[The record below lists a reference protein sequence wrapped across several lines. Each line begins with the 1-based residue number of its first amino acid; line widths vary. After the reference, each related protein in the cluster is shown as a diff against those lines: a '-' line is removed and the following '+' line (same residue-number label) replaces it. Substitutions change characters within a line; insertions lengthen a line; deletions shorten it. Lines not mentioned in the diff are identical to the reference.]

1 MKRNFSFYVAR
12 RYMFSKKSVG
22 AINVIS
28 FISVTGVAVATMA
41 LVIVLSVFNGFH
53 DLVASLFTNFDPQIE
68 VVPAKGKTV
77 NADAPELDKIRH
89 LNFVD
94 VATDVVEDQAIA
106 VYGDRQRM
114 VTVMGVDEN
123 FDQLTRIGDILY
135 GEGDFTLRVANL
147 YFGVPGIRL
156 AQDMGLG
163 ARWADYLKIY
173 APVRQGQLTDLDTPT
188 DGFVVDSLLSPGVV
202 FAVNQN
208 KYDRD
213 RIITSIYFARQLFD
227 QDGMLSSL
235 QLRLKPGTDLAEAKQ
250 EIKAA
255 AGENFRVLDRF
266 EQQEDTFRIMQ
277 IEKVLAYV
285 FLTFI
290 LIVACFN
297 IISSLSM
304 LIIDKKDDINTLHNL
319 GASDRQIVSIFL
331 YEGRIISAVGALIGI
346 GLGLALCGLQQAF
359 GFVKMGD
366 SSGTFIVNAYPRERS
381 LRGCARSVHH
391 RHPDRMGGV
400 VDSGAPSA
408 PSDNGQKSNNI
419 NKSKENNE
427 QETLFDSS
435 SCCPACRSDGS
446 SNANRQRTDCAACG
460 KGERRTGCHPQRGL
474 LEDDFGFGV

>member
-28 FISVTGVAVATMA
+28 FISVAGVAVGTMA
-41 LVIVLSVFNGFH
+41 LVIVQSVFNGFH

-68 VVPAKGKTV
+68 VVPVKGKTI
-77 NADAPELDKIRH
+77 NADAPELDRIRH
-89 LNFVD
+89 LDFVD

-123 FDQLTRIGDILY
+123 FDQLTNISDILY
-135 GEGDFTLRVANL
+135 GDGDFTLRVANL

-156 AQDMGLG
+156 AQDLGLG

-173 APVRQGQLTDLDTPT
+173 APVRRGQLTDLDTPT

-202 FAVNQN
+202 YAVNQN

-235 QLRLKPGTDLAEAKQ
+235 QLRLKPGTDLSTAKR

-255 AGENFRVLDRF
+255 AGEKFRVLDRF
-266 EQQEDTFRIMQ
+266 EQQADTFRIMQ

-319 GASDRQIVSIFL
+319 GANDRQIQSIFL

-359 GFVKMGD
+359 GFVKMGE
-366 SSGTFIVNAYPRERS
+366 SSGTFIVNAYPV
-381 LRGCARSVHH
+381 SVHYW
-391 RHPDRMGGV
+391 DVLV
-400 VDSGAPSA
+400 VFITVILIGWAASW
-408 PSDNGQKSNNI
+408 I
-419 NKSKENNE
+419 
-427 QETLFDSS
+427 
-435 SCCPACRSDGS
+435 PARRLRKQIL
-446 SNANRQRTDCAACG
+446 NRIT
-460 KGERRTGCHPQRGL
+460 TP
-474 LEDDFGFGV
+474 

>member
-28 FISVTGVAVATMA
+28 FISVAGVAVGTMA

-68 VVPAKGKTV
+68 VVPVKGKTV
-77 NADAPELDKIRH
+77 NADAPELDRIRH

-123 FDQLTRIGDILY
+123 FDQLTNISDILY
-135 GEGDFTLRVANL
+135 GDGDFTLRVANL

-156 AQDMGLG
+156 AQDLGLG

-173 APVRQGQLTDLDTPT
+173 APVRRGQLTDLDTPT

-202 FAVNQN
+202 YAVNQN

-235 QLRLKPGTDLAEAKQ
+235 QLRLKPGTDLSTAKR

-255 AGENFRVLDRF
+255 AGEKFRVLDRF
-266 EQQEDTFRIMQ
+266 EQQADTFRIMQ

-304 LIIDKKDDINTLHNL
+304 LIIDKKNDINTLHNL
-319 GASDRQIVSIFL
+319 GANDRQIQSIFL

-359 GFVKMGD
+359 GFVKMGE
-366 SSGTFIVNAYPRERS
+366 SSGTFIVNAYPV
-381 LRGCARSVHH
+381 SVHYW
-391 RHPDRMGGV
+391 DVLV
-400 VDSGAPSA
+400 VFITVILIGWAASW
-408 PSDNGQKSNNI
+408 I
-419 NKSKENNE
+419 
-427 QETLFDSS
+427 
-435 SCCPACRSDGS
+435 PARRLRKQIL
-446 SNANRQRTDCAACG
+446 NRIT
-460 KGERRTGCHPQRGL
+460 TP
-474 LEDDFGFGV
+474 

>member
-28 FISVTGVAVATMA
+28 FISVAGVAVGTMA

-68 VVPAKGKTV
+68 VVPVKGKTI
-77 NADAPELDKIRH
+77 NADAPELDRIRH
-89 LNFVD
+89 LDFVD

-123 FDQLTRIGDILY
+123 FDQLTNISDMLY
-135 GEGDFTLRVANL
+135 GDGDFTLRVANL

-156 AQDMGLG
+156 AQDLGLG

-173 APVRQGQLTDLDTPT
+173 APVRRGQLTDLDTPT

-202 FAVNQN
+202 YAVNQN

-235 QLRLKPGTDLAEAKQ
+235 QLRLKPGTDLSTAKR

-255 AGENFRVLDRF
+255 AGEKFRVLDRF
-266 EQQEDTFRIMQ
+266 EQQADTFRIMQ
-277 IEKVLAYV
+277 IEKILAYV

-304 LIIDKKDDINTLHNL
+304 LIIDKKNDINTLHNL
-319 GASDRQIVSIFL
+319 GANDRQIQSIFL

-359 GFVKMGD
+359 GFVKMGE
-366 SSGTFIVNAYPRERS
+366 SSGTFIVNAYPV
-381 LRGCARSVHH
+381 SVHYW
-391 RHPDRMGGV
+391 DVLV
-400 VDSGAPSA
+400 VFITVILIGWAASW
-408 PSDNGQKSNNI
+408 I
-419 NKSKENNE
+419 
-427 QETLFDSS
+427 
-435 SCCPACRSDGS
+435 PARRLRKQIL
-446 SNANRQRTDCAACG
+446 NRIT
-460 KGERRTGCHPQRGL
+460 TS
-474 LEDDFGFGV
+474 

>member
-28 FISVTGVAVATMA
+28 FISVAGVAVGTMA

-68 VVPAKGKTV
+68 VVPVKGKTI
-77 NADAPELDKIRH
+77 NSDAPELDRIRH
-89 LNFVD
+89 LDFVD

-123 FDQLTRIGDILY
+123 FDQLTNISDILY
-135 GEGDFTLRVANL
+135 GDGDFTLRVANL

-156 AQDMGLG
+156 AQDLGLG

-173 APVRQGQLTDLDTPT
+173 APVRRGQLTDLDTPT

-202 FAVNQN
+202 YAVNQN

-235 QLRLKPGTDLAEAKQ
+235 QLRLKPGTDLSTAKR

-255 AGENFRVLDRF
+255 AGEKFRVLDRF
-266 EQQEDTFRIMQ
+266 EQQADTFRIMQ

-304 LIIDKKDDINTLHNL
+304 LIIDKKNDINTLHNL
-319 GASDRQIVSIFL
+319 GANDRQIQSIFL

-359 GFVKMGD
+359 GFVKMGE
-366 SSGTFIVNAYPRERS
+366 SSGTFIVNAYPV
-381 LRGCARSVHH
+381 SVHYW
-391 RHPDRMGGV
+391 DVLV
-400 VDSGAPSA
+400 VFITVILIGWAASW
-408 PSDNGQKSNNI
+408 I
-419 NKSKENNE
+419 
-427 QETLFDSS
+427 
-435 SCCPACRSDGS
+435 PARRLRKQIL
-446 SNANRQRTDCAACG
+446 NRIT
-460 KGERRTGCHPQRGL
+460 TP
-474 LEDDFGFGV
+474 

>member
-28 FISVTGVAVATMA
+28 FISVAGVAVGTMA

-53 DLVASLFTNFDPQIE
+53 DLVASLFTNFDPQVE
-68 VVPAKGKTV
+68 VVPVKGKTI
-77 NADAPELDKIRH
+77 NADAPELDRIRH
-89 LNFVD
+89 LDFVD

-123 FDQLTRIGDILY
+123 FDQLTNISDILY
-135 GEGDFTLRVANL
+135 GDGDFTLRVANL

-156 AQDMGLG
+156 AQDLGLG
-163 ARWADYLKIY
+163 ARWTDYLKIY
-173 APVRQGQLTDLDTPT
+173 APMRRGQLTDLDTPT

-202 FAVNQN
+202 YAVNQN

-235 QLRLKPGTDLAEAKQ
+235 QLRLKPGTDLSTAKR

-255 AGENFRVLDRF
+255 AGEKFRVLDRF
-266 EQQEDTFRIMQ
+266 EQQADTFRIMQ

-304 LIIDKKDDINTLHNL
+304 LIIDKKNDINTLHNL
-319 GASDRQIVSIFL
+319 GANDRQIQSIFL

-359 GFVKMGD
+359 GFVKMGE
-366 SSGTFIVNAYPRERS
+366 SSGTFIVNAYPV
-381 LRGCARSVHH
+381 SVHYW
-391 RHPDRMGGV
+391 DVLV
-400 VDSGAPSA
+400 VFITVILIGWAASW
-408 PSDNGQKSNNI
+408 I
-419 NKSKENNE
+419 
-427 QETLFDSS
+427 
-435 SCCPACRSDGS
+435 PARRLRKQIL
-446 SNANRQRTDCAACG
+446 NRIT
-460 KGERRTGCHPQRGL
+460 TS
-474 LEDDFGFGV
+474 

>member
-1 MKRNFSFYVAR
+1 MLKRNFSFYVAR

-28 FISVTGVAVATMA
+28 FISVAGVAVGTMA

-68 VVPAKGKTV
+68 VVPVKGKTI
-77 NADAPELDKIRH
+77 NADAPELDRIRH

-123 FDQLTRIGDILY
+123 FDQLTNISDILY
-135 GEGDFTLRVANL
+135 GDGDFTLRVANL

-156 AQDMGLG
+156 VQDLGLG

-173 APVRQGQLTDLDTPT
+173 APVRRGQLTDLDTPT

-202 FAVNQN
+202 YAVNQN

-235 QLRLKPGTDLAEAKQ
+235 QLRLKPGTDLSTAKR

-255 AGENFRVLDRF
+255 AGEKFRVLDRF
-266 EQQEDTFRIMQ
+266 EQQADTFRIMQ

-304 LIIDKKDDINTLHNL
+304 LIIDKKNDINTLHNL
-319 GASDRQIVSIFL
+319 GANERQIQSIFL

-359 GFVKMGD
+359 GFVKMGE
-366 SSGTFIVNAYPRERS
+366 SSGTFIVNAYPV
-381 LRGCARSVHH
+381 SVHYW
-391 RHPDRMGGV
+391 DVLV
-400 VDSGAPSA
+400 VFITVILIGWAASW
-408 PSDNGQKSNNI
+408 I
-419 NKSKENNE
+419 
-427 QETLFDSS
+427 
-435 SCCPACRSDGS
+435 PARRLRKQIL
-446 SNANRQRTDCAACG
+446 NRIT
-460 KGERRTGCHPQRGL
+460 TP
-474 LEDDFGFGV
+474 

>member
-28 FISVTGVAVATMA
+28 FISVAGVAVGTMA

-68 VVPAKGKTV
+68 VVPVKGKTI
-77 NADAPELDKIRH
+77 NADAPELDRIRH
-89 LNFVD
+89 LDFVD

-123 FDQLTRIGDILY
+123 FDQLTNISDILY
-135 GEGDFTLRVANL
+135 GDGDFTLRVANL

-156 AQDMGLG
+156 AQDLGLG

-173 APVRQGQLTDLDTPT
+173 APVRRGQLTDLDTPT

-202 FAVNQN
+202 YAVNQN

-235 QLRLKPGTDLAEAKQ
+235 QLRLKPGTDLSTAKC

-255 AGENFRVLDRF
+255 AGEKFRVLDRF
-266 EQQEDTFRIMQ
+266 EQQADTFRIMQ

-304 LIIDKKDDINTLHNL
+304 LIIDKKNDINTLHNL
-319 GASDRQIVSIFL
+319 GANDRQIQSIFL

-359 GFVKMGD
+359 GFVKMGE
-366 SSGTFIVNAYPRERS
+366 SSGTFIVNAYPV
-381 LRGCARSVHH
+381 SVHYW
-391 RHPDRMGGV
+391 DVLV
-400 VDSGAPSA
+400 VFITVILIGWAASW
-408 PSDNGQKSNNI
+408 I
-419 NKSKENNE
+419 
-427 QETLFDSS
+427 
-435 SCCPACRSDGS
+435 PARRLRKQIL
-446 SNANRQRTDCAACG
+446 NRIT
-460 KGERRTGCHPQRGL
+460 TP
-474 LEDDFGFGV
+474 

>member
-1 MKRNFSFYVAR
+1 MLKRNFSFYVAR

-28 FISVTGVAVATMA
+28 FISVAGVAVGTMA

-68 VVPAKGKTV
+68 VVPVKGKTI
-77 NADAPELDKIRH
+77 NADAPELDRIRH
-89 LNFVD
+89 LDFVD

-123 FDQLTRIGDILY
+123 FDQLTNISDILY
-135 GEGDFTLRVANL
+135 GDGDFTLRVANL

-156 AQDMGLG
+156 AQDLGLG
-163 ARWADYLKIY
+163 ARWTDYLKIY
-173 APVRQGQLTDLDTPT
+173 APVRRGQLTDLDTPT

-202 FAVNQN
+202 YAVNQN

-235 QLRLKPGTDLAEAKQ
+235 QLRLKPGTDLSTAKR

-255 AGENFRVLDRF
+255 AGEKFRVLDRF
-266 EQQEDTFRIMQ
+266 EQQADTFRIMQ

-297 IISSLSM
+297 VISSLSM
-304 LIIDKKDDINTLHNL
+304 LIIDKKNDINTLHNL
-319 GASDRQIVSIFL
+319 GANDRQIQSIFL

-359 GFVKMGD
+359 GFVKMGE
-366 SSGTFIVNAYPRERS
+366 SSGTFIVNAYPV
-381 LRGCARSVHH
+381 SVHYW
-391 RHPDRMGGV
+391 DVLV
-400 VDSGAPSA
+400 VFITVILIGWAASW
-408 PSDNGQKSNNI
+408 I
-419 NKSKENNE
+419 
-427 QETLFDSS
+427 
-435 SCCPACRSDGS
+435 PARRLRKQIL
-446 SNANRQRTDCAACG
+446 NRIT
-460 KGERRTGCHPQRGL
+460 TP
-474 LEDDFGFGV
+474 

>member
-1 MKRNFSFYVAR
+1 MLKRNFSFYVAR

-28 FISVTGVAVATMA
+28 FISVAGVAVGTMA

-68 VVPAKGKTV
+68 VVPVKGKTI
-77 NADAPELDKIRH
+77 NADAPELDRIRH
-89 LNFVD
+89 LDFVD

-123 FDQLTRIGDILY
+123 FDQLTNISDILY
-135 GEGDFTLRVANL
+135 GDGDFTLRVANL

-156 AQDMGLG
+156 AQDLGLG

-173 APVRQGQLTDLDTPT
+173 APVRRGQLTDLDTPT

-202 FAVNQN
+202 YAVNQN

-235 QLRLKPGTDLAEAKQ
+235 QLRLKPGTDLSTAKR

-255 AGENFRVLDRF
+255 AGEKFRVLDRF
-266 EQQEDTFRIMQ
+266 EQQADTFRIMQ
-277 IEKVLAYV
+277 IEKILAYV

-304 LIIDKKDDINTLHNL
+304 LIIDKKNDINTLHNL
-319 GASDRQIVSIFL
+319 GANDRQIQSIFL

-359 GFVKMGD
+359 GFVKMGE
-366 SSGTFIVNAYPRERS
+366 SSGTFIVNAYPV
-381 LRGCARSVHH
+381 SVHYW
-391 RHPDRMGGV
+391 DVLV
-400 VDSGAPSA
+400 VFITVILIGWAASW
-408 PSDNGQKSNNI
+408 I
-419 NKSKENNE
+419 
-427 QETLFDSS
+427 
-435 SCCPACRSDGS
+435 PARRLRKQML
-446 SNANRQRTDCAACG
+446 NRIT
-460 KGERRTGCHPQRGL
+460 TP
-474 LEDDFGFGV
+474 

>member
-1 MKRNFSFYVAR
+1 MSTSQHLNISTSQHNTISTPQHFTITTHKIMKRNFSFYVAR

-28 FISVTGVAVATMA
+28 FISVAGVAVGTMA

-68 VVPAKGKTV
+68 VVPVKGKTI
-77 NADAPELDKIRH
+77 NADAPELDRIRH
-89 LNFVD
+89 LDFVD

-123 FDQLTRIGDILY
+123 FDQLTNISDILY
-135 GEGDFTLRVANL
+135 GDGDFTLRVANL

-156 AQDMGLG
+156 AQDLGLG

-173 APVRQGQLTDLDTPT
+173 APVRRGQLTDLDTPT

-202 FAVNQN
+202 YAVNQN

-235 QLRLKPGTDLAEAKQ
+235 QLRLKPGTDLSTAKR

-255 AGENFRVLDRF
+255 AGEKFRVLDRF
-266 EQQEDTFRIMQ
+266 EQQADTFRIMQ

-304 LIIDKKDDINTLHNL
+304 LIIDKKNDINTLHNL
-319 GASDRQIVSIFL
+319 GANDRQIQSIFL

-359 GFVKMGD
+359 GFVKMGE
-366 SSGTFIVNAYPRERS
+366 SSGTFIVNAYPV
-381 LRGCARSVHH
+381 SVHYW
-391 RHPDRMGGV
+391 DVLV
-400 VDSGAPSA
+400 VFITVILIGWAASW
-408 PSDNGQKSNNI
+408 I
-419 NKSKENNE
+419 
-427 QETLFDSS
+427 
-435 SCCPACRSDGS
+435 PARRLRKQIL
-446 SNANRQRTDCAACG
+446 NRIT
-460 KGERRTGCHPQRGL
+460 TP
-474 LEDDFGFGV
+474 

>member
-1 MKRNFSFYVAR
+1 MLKRNFSFYVAR

-28 FISVTGVAVATMA
+28 FISVAGVAVGTMA

-68 VVPAKGKTV
+68 VVPVKGKTI
-77 NADAPELDKIRH
+77 NADAPELDRIRH
-89 LNFVD
+89 LDFVD

-123 FDQLTRIGDILY
+123 FDQLTNISDILY
-135 GEGDFTLRVANL
+135 GDGDFTLRVANL

-156 AQDMGLG
+156 AQDLGLG

-173 APVRQGQLTDLDTPT
+173 APVRRGQLTDLDTPT

-202 FAVNQN
+202 YAVNQN

-235 QLRLKPGTDLAEAKQ
+235 QLRLKPGTDLSTAKR

-255 AGENFRVLDRF
+255 AGEKFRVLDRF
-266 EQQEDTFRIMQ
+266 EQQAGTFRIMQ

-304 LIIDKKDDINTLHNL
+304 LIIDKKNDINTLHNL
-319 GASDRQIVSIFL
+319 GANDRQIQSIFL

-359 GFVKMGD
+359 GFVKMGE
-366 SSGTFIVNAYPRERS
+366 SSGTFIVNAYPV
-381 LRGCARSVHH
+381 SVHYW
-391 RHPDRMGGV
+391 DVLV
-400 VDSGAPSA
+400 VFITVILIGWAASW
-408 PSDNGQKSNNI
+408 I
-419 NKSKENNE
+419 
-427 QETLFDSS
+427 
-435 SCCPACRSDGS
+435 PARRLRKQIL
-446 SNANRQRTDCAACG
+446 NRIT
-460 KGERRTGCHPQRGL
+460 TS
-474 LEDDFGFGV
+474 

>member
-1 MKRNFSFYVAR
+1 MLKRNFSFYVAR

-28 FISVTGVAVATMA
+28 FISVAGVAVGTMA

-68 VVPAKGKTV
+68 VVPVKGKTI
-77 NADAPELDKIRH
+77 NADAPELDRIRH

-123 FDQLTRIGDILY
+123 FDQLTNISDILY
-135 GEGDFTLRVANL
+135 GDGDFTLRVANL

-156 AQDMGLG
+156 AQDLGLG

-173 APVRQGQLTDLDTPT
+173 APVRRGQLTDLDTPT

-202 FAVNQN
+202 YAVNQN

-235 QLRLKPGTDLAEAKQ
+235 QLRLKPGTDLGTAKR

-255 AGENFRVLDRF
+255 AGEKFRVLDRF
-266 EQQEDTFRIMQ
+266 EQQADTFRIMQ

-304 LIIDKKDDINTLHNL
+304 LIIDKKNDINTLHNL
-319 GASDRQIVSIFL
+319 GANDRQIQSIFL

-359 GFVKMGD
+359 GFVKMGE
-366 SSGTFIVNAYPRERS
+366 SSGTFIVNAYPV
-381 LRGCARSVHH
+381 SVHYW
-391 RHPDRMGGV
+391 DVLV
-400 VDSGAPSA
+400 VFITVILIGWAASW
-408 PSDNGQKSNNI
+408 I
-419 NKSKENNE
+419 
-427 QETLFDSS
+427 
-435 SCCPACRSDGS
+435 PARRLRKQIL
-446 SNANRQRTDCAACG
+446 NRIT
-460 KGERRTGCHPQRGL
+460 TS
-474 LEDDFGFGV
+474 

>member
-28 FISVTGVAVATMA
+28 FISVAGVAVGTMA

-68 VVPAKGKTV
+68 VVPVKGKTV
-77 NADAPELDKIRH
+77 NADAPELDRIRH
-89 LNFVD
+89 LDFVD

-123 FDQLTRIGDILY
+123 FDQLTNISDILY
-135 GEGDFTLRVANL
+135 GDGDFTLRVANL

-156 AQDMGLG
+156 AQDLGLG

-173 APVRQGQLTDLDTPT
+173 APVRRGQLTDLDTPT

-202 FAVNQN
+202 YAVNQN

-235 QLRLKPGTDLAEAKQ
+235 QLRLKPGTDLSTAKR

-255 AGENFRVLDRF
+255 AGEKFRVLDRF
-266 EQQEDTFRIMQ
+266 EQQADTFRIMQ
-277 IEKVLAYV
+277 IEKILAYV
-285 FLTFI
+285 SLTFI

-304 LIIDKKDDINTLHNL
+304 LIIDKKNDINTLHNL
-319 GASDRQIVSIFL
+319 GANDRQIQSIFL

-359 GFVKMGD
+359 GFVKMGE
-366 SSGTFIVNAYPRERS
+366 SSGTFIVNAYPV
-381 LRGCARSVHH
+381 SVHYW
-391 RHPDRMGGV
+391 DVLV
-400 VDSGAPSA
+400 VFITVILIGWAASW
-408 PSDNGQKSNNI
+408 I
-419 NKSKENNE
+419 
-427 QETLFDSS
+427 
-435 SCCPACRSDGS
+435 PARRLRKQIL
-446 SNANRQRTDCAACG
+446 NRIT
-460 KGERRTGCHPQRGL
+460 TP
-474 LEDDFGFGV
+474 

>member
-1 MKRNFSFYVAR
+1 MLKRNFSFYVAR

-28 FISVTGVAVATMA
+28 FISVAGVAVGTMA

-68 VVPAKGKTV
+68 VVPVKGKTI
-77 NADAPELDKIRH
+77 NADAPELDRIRH

-123 FDQLTRIGDILY
+123 FDQLTNISDILY
-135 GEGDFTLRVANL
+135 GDGDFTLRVANL

-156 AQDMGLG
+156 AQDLGLG

-173 APVRQGQLTDLDTPT
+173 APVRRGQLTDLDTPT

-202 FAVNQN
+202 YAVNQN

-235 QLRLKPGTDLAEAKQ
+235 QLRLKPGTDLGTAKR

-255 AGENFRVLDRF
+255 AGEKFRVLDRF
-266 EQQEDTFRIMQ
+266 EQQADTFRIMQ

-304 LIIDKKDDINTLHNL
+304 LIIDKKNDINTLHNL
-319 GASDRQIVSIFL
+319 GANDRQIQSIFL

-359 GFVKMGD
+359 GFVKMGE
-366 SSGTFIVNAYPRERS
+366 SSGTFIVNAYPV
-381 LRGCARSVHH
+381 SVHYW
-391 RHPDRMGGV
+391 DVLV
-400 VDSGAPSA
+400 VFITVILIGWAASW
-408 PSDNGQKSNNI
+408 I
-419 NKSKENNE
+419 
-427 QETLFDSS
+427 
-435 SCCPACRSDGS
+435 PARRLRKQIL
-446 SNANRQRTDCAACG
+446 NRIT
-460 KGERRTGCHPQRGL
+460 TP
-474 LEDDFGFGV
+474 

>member
-28 FISVTGVAVATMA
+28 FISVAGVAVGTMA

-68 VVPAKGKTV
+68 VVPVKGKTI
-77 NADAPELDKIRH
+77 NADAPELDRIRH
-89 LNFVD
+89 LDFVD

-123 FDQLTRIGDILY
+123 FDQLTNISDILY
-135 GEGDFTLRVANL
+135 GDGDFTLRVANL

-156 AQDMGLG
+156 AQDLGLG

-173 APVRQGQLTDLDTPT
+173 APVRRGQLTDLDTPT

-202 FAVNQN
+202 YAVNQN

-235 QLRLKPGTDLAEAKQ
+235 QLRLKPGTDLSTAKR

-255 AGENFRVLDRF
+255 AGEKFRVLDRF
-266 EQQEDTFRIMQ
+266 EQQADTFRIMQ

-304 LIIDKKDDINTLHNL
+304 LIIDKKNDINTLHNL
-319 GASDRQIVSIFL
+319 GANDRQIQSIFL
-331 YEGRIISAVGALIGI
+331 YEGRIISAVGTLIGI

-359 GFVKMGD
+359 GFVKMGE
-366 SSGTFIVNAYPRERS
+366 SSGTFIVNAYPV
-381 LRGCARSVHH
+381 SVHYW
-391 RHPDRMGGV
+391 DVLV
-400 VDSGAPSA
+400 VFITVILIGWAASW
-408 PSDNGQKSNNI
+408 I
-419 NKSKENNE
+419 
-427 QETLFDSS
+427 
-435 SCCPACRSDGS
+435 PARRLRKQIL
-446 SNANRQRTDCAACG
+446 NRIT
-460 KGERRTGCHPQRGL
+460 TP
-474 LEDDFGFGV
+474 

>member
-28 FISVTGVAVATMA
+28 FISVAGVAVGTMA

-68 VVPAKGKTV
+68 VVPVKGKTI
-77 NADAPELDKIRH
+77 NADAPELDRIRH
-89 LNFVD
+89 LDFVD

-123 FDQLTRIGDILY
+123 FDQLTNISDILY
-135 GEGDFTLRVANL
+135 GDGDFTLRVANL

-156 AQDMGLG
+156 AQDLGLG

-173 APVRQGQLTDLDTPT
+173 APVRRGQLTDLDTPT

-202 FAVNQN
+202 YAVNQN

-235 QLRLKPGTDLAEAKQ
+235 QLRLKPGTDLSTAKR

-266 EQQEDTFRIMQ
+266 EQQADTFRIMQ

-319 GASDRQIVSIFL
+319 GANDRQIQSIFL

-359 GFVKMGD
+359 GFVKMGE
-366 SSGTFIVNAYPRERS
+366 SSGIFIVNAYPV
-381 LRGCARSVHH
+381 SVHYW
-391 RHPDRMGGV
+391 DVLV
-400 VDSGAPSA
+400 VFVTVILIGWAASW
-408 PSDNGQKSNNI
+408 I
-419 NKSKENNE
+419 
-427 QETLFDSS
+427 
-435 SCCPACRSDGS
+435 PARRLRKQIL
-446 SNANRQRTDCAACG
+446 NRIT
-460 KGERRTGCHPQRGL
+460 TP
-474 LEDDFGFGV
+474 

>member
-1 MKRNFSFYVAR
+1 
-12 RYMFSKKSVG
+12 MFSKKSVG

-28 FISVTGVAVATMA
+28 FISVAGVAVGTMS

-68 VVPAKGKTV
+68 VVPVKGKTI
-77 NADAPELDKIRH
+77 NADAPELDRIRH
-89 LNFVD
+89 LDFVD

-123 FDQLTRIGDILY
+123 FDQLTNISDILY
-135 GEGDFTLRVANL
+135 GDGDFTLRVANL

-156 AQDMGLG
+156 AQDLGLG
-163 ARWADYLKIY
+163 ARWTDYLKIY
-173 APVRQGQLTDLDTPT
+173 APMRRGQLTDLDTPT

-202 FAVNQN
+202 YAVNQN

-235 QLRLKPGTDLAEAKQ
+235 QLRLKPGTDLSTAKR

-255 AGENFRVLDRF
+255 AGEKFRVLDRF
-266 EQQEDTFRIMQ
+266 EQQADTFRIMQ

-304 LIIDKKDDINTLHNL
+304 LIIDKKNDINTLHNL
-319 GASDRQIVSIFL
+319 GANDRQIQSIFL

-359 GFVKMGD
+359 GFVKMGE
-366 SSGTFIVNAYPRERS
+366 SSGTFIVNAYPV
-381 LRGCARSVHH
+381 SVHYW
-391 RHPDRMGGV
+391 DVLV
-400 VDSGAPSA
+400 VFITVILIGWAASW
-408 PSDNGQKSNNI
+408 I
-419 NKSKENNE
+419 
-427 QETLFDSS
+427 
-435 SCCPACRSDGS
+435 PARRLRKQIL
-446 SNANRQRTDCAACG
+446 NRIT
-460 KGERRTGCHPQRGL
+460 TS
-474 LEDDFGFGV
+474 

>member
-28 FISVTGVAVATMA
+28 FISVAGVAVGTMA

-68 VVPAKGKTV
+68 VVPVKGKTI
-77 NADAPELDKIRH
+77 NADAPELDRIRH
-89 LNFVD
+89 LDFVD

-123 FDQLTRIGDILY
+123 FDQLTNISDILY
-135 GEGDFTLRVANL
+135 GDGDFTLRVANL

-156 AQDMGLG
+156 AQDLGLG
-163 ARWADYLKIY
+163 ARWTDYLKIY
-173 APVRQGQLTDLDTPT
+173 APVRRGQLTDLDTPT

-202 FAVNQN
+202 YAVNQN

-235 QLRLKPGTDLAEAKQ
+235 QLRLKPGTDLSTAKR

-255 AGENFRVLDRF
+255 AGEKFRVLDRF
-266 EQQEDTFRIMQ
+266 EQQADTFRIMQ
-277 IEKVLAYV
+277 IEKILAYV

-304 LIIDKKDDINTLHNL
+304 LIIDKKNDINTLHNL
-319 GASDRQIVSIFL
+319 GANDRQIQSIFL

-359 GFVKMGD
+359 GFVKMGE
-366 SSGTFIVNAYPRERS
+366 SSGTFIVNAYPV
-381 LRGCARSVHH
+381 SVHYW
-391 RHPDRMGGV
+391 DVLV
-400 VDSGAPSA
+400 VFITVILIGWAASW
-408 PSDNGQKSNNI
+408 I
-419 NKSKENNE
+419 
-427 QETLFDSS
+427 
-435 SCCPACRSDGS
+435 PARRLRKQIL
-446 SNANRQRTDCAACG
+446 NRIT
-460 KGERRTGCHPQRGL
+460 TP
-474 LEDDFGFGV
+474 

>member
-28 FISVTGVAVATMA
+28 FISVAGVAVGTMA

-68 VVPAKGKTV
+68 VVPVKGKTI
-77 NADAPELDKIRH
+77 NADAPELDRIRH
-89 LNFVD
+89 LDFVD

-123 FDQLTRIGDILY
+123 FDQLTNISDILY
-135 GEGDFTLRVANL
+135 GDGDFTLRVANL
-147 YFGVPGIRL
+147 YFGVPGIRF
-156 AQDMGLG
+156 AQDLGLG

-173 APVRQGQLTDLDTPT
+173 APVRRGQLTDLDTPT

-202 FAVNQN
+202 YAVNQN

-235 QLRLKPGTDLAEAKQ
+235 QLRLKPGTDLGTAKR

-255 AGENFRVLDRF
+255 AGEKFRVLDRF
-266 EQQEDTFRIMQ
+266 EQQADTFRIMQ

-304 LIIDKKDDINTLHNL
+304 LIIDKKNDINTLHNL
-319 GASDRQIVSIFL
+319 GANDRQIQSIFL

-359 GFVKMGD
+359 GFVKMGE
-366 SSGTFIVNAYPRERS
+366 SSGTFIVNAYPV
-381 LRGCARSVHH
+381 SVHYW
-391 RHPDRMGGV
+391 DVLV
-400 VDSGAPSA
+400 VFITVILIGWAASW
-408 PSDNGQKSNNI
+408 I
-419 NKSKENNE
+419 
-427 QETLFDSS
+427 
-435 SCCPACRSDGS
+435 PARRLRKQIL
-446 SNANRQRTDCAACG
+446 NRIT
-460 KGERRTGCHPQRGL
+460 TP
-474 LEDDFGFGV
+474 

>member
-28 FISVTGVAVATMA
+28 FISVAGVAVGTMA

-68 VVPAKGKTV
+68 VVPVKGKTI
-77 NADAPELDKIRH
+77 NADAPELDRIRH
-89 LNFVD
+89 LDFVD

-123 FDQLTRIGDILY
+123 FDQLTNISDILY
-135 GEGDFTLRVANL
+135 GDGDFTLRVANL

-156 AQDMGLG
+156 AQDLGLG

-173 APVRQGQLTDLDTPT
+173 APVRRGQLTDLDTPT

-202 FAVNQN
+202 YAVNQN

-213 RIITSIYFARQLFD
+213 RIITSIYFAHQLFD

-235 QLRLKPGTDLAEAKQ
+235 QLRLKPGTDLAEAKR

-255 AGENFRVLDRF
+255 AGEKFRVLDRF
-266 EQQEDTFRIMQ
+266 EQQADTFRIMQ

-304 LIIDKKDDINTLHNL
+304 LIIDKKNDINTLHNL
-319 GASDRQIVSIFL
+319 GANDRQIQSIFL

-359 GFVKMGD
+359 GFVKMGE
-366 SSGTFIVNAYPRERS
+366 SSGTFIVNAYPV
-381 LRGCARSVHH
+381 SVHYW
-391 RHPDRMGGV
+391 DVFV
-400 VDSGAPSA
+400 VFITVILIGWAASW
-408 PSDNGQKSNNI
+408 I
-419 NKSKENNE
+419 
-427 QETLFDSS
+427 
-435 SCCPACRSDGS
+435 PARRLRKQIL
-446 SNANRQRTDCAACG
+446 NRIT
-460 KGERRTGCHPQRGL
+460 TS
-474 LEDDFGFGV
+474 

>member
-28 FISVTGVAVATMA
+28 FISVAGVAVGTMA

-68 VVPAKGKTV
+68 VVPVKGKTI
-77 NADAPELDKIRH
+77 NADAPELDRIRH
-89 LNFVD
+89 LDFVD

-123 FDQLTRIGDILY
+123 FDQLTNISDILY
-135 GEGDFTLRVANL
+135 GDGDFTLRVANL

-156 AQDMGLG
+156 AQDLGLG

-173 APVRQGQLTDLDTPT
+173 APVRRGQLTDLDTPT
-188 DGFVVDSLLSPGVV
+188 DGFVVDSLLSSGVV
-202 FAVNQN
+202 YAVNQN

-235 QLRLKPGTDLAEAKQ
+235 QLRLKPGTDLSTAKR

-255 AGENFRVLDRF
+255 AGEKFRVLDRF
-266 EQQEDTFRIMQ
+266 EQQADTFRIMQ

-304 LIIDKKDDINTLHNL
+304 LIIDKKNDINTLHNL
-319 GASDRQIVSIFL
+319 GANERQIQSIFL

-359 GFVKMGD
+359 GFVKMGE
-366 SSGTFIVNAYPRERS
+366 SSGTFIVNAYPV
-381 LRGCARSVHH
+381 SVHYW
-391 RHPDRMGGV
+391 DVLV
-400 VDSGAPSA
+400 VFITVILIGWAASW
-408 PSDNGQKSNNI
+408 I
-419 NKSKENNE
+419 
-427 QETLFDSS
+427 
-435 SCCPACRSDGS
+435 PARRLRKQIL
-446 SNANRQRTDCAACG
+446 NRIT
-460 KGERRTGCHPQRGL
+460 TP
-474 LEDDFGFGV
+474 

>member
-28 FISVTGVAVATMA
+28 FISVAGVAVGTMA

-68 VVPAKGKTV
+68 VVPLKGKTI
-77 NADAPELDKIRH
+77 NADAPELDRIRH
-89 LNFVD
+89 LDFVD

-123 FDQLTRIGDILY
+123 FDQLTNISDILY
-135 GEGDFTLRVANL
+135 GDGDFTLRVANL

-156 AQDMGLG
+156 AQDLGLG
-163 ARWADYLKIY
+163 ARWTDYLKIY
-173 APVRQGQLTDLDTPT
+173 APVRRGQLTDLDTPT

-202 FAVNQN
+202 YAVNQN

-235 QLRLKPGTDLAEAKQ
+235 QLRLKPGTDLSTAKR

-255 AGENFRVLDRF
+255 AGEKFRVLDRF
-266 EQQEDTFRIMQ
+266 EQQADTFRIMQ

-304 LIIDKKDDINTLHNL
+304 LIIDKKNDINTLHNL
-319 GASDRQIVSIFL
+319 GANDRQIQSIFL

-359 GFVKMGD
+359 GFVKMGE
-366 SSGTFIVNAYPRERS
+366 SSGTFIVNAYPV
-381 LRGCARSVHH
+381 SVHYW
-391 RHPDRMGGV
+391 DVLV
-400 VDSGAPSA
+400 VFITVILIGWAASW
-408 PSDNGQKSNNI
+408 I
-419 NKSKENNE
+419 
-427 QETLFDSS
+427 
-435 SCCPACRSDGS
+435 PARRLRKQIL
-446 SNANRQRTDCAACG
+446 NRIT
-460 KGERRTGCHPQRGL
+460 TP
-474 LEDDFGFGV
+474 

>member
-1 MKRNFSFYVAR
+1 MLKRNFSFYVAR

-28 FISVTGVAVATMA
+28 FISVAGVAVGTMA

-68 VVPAKGKTV
+68 VVPVKGKTI
-77 NADAPELDKIRH
+77 NADAPELDRIRH
-89 LNFVD
+89 LDFVD

-123 FDQLTRIGDILY
+123 FDQLTNISDILY
-135 GEGDFTLRVANL
+135 GDGDFTLRVANL

-156 AQDMGLG
+156 AQDLGLG
-163 ARWADYLKIY
+163 ARWTDYLKIY
-173 APVRQGQLTDLDTPT
+173 APVRRGQLTDLDTPT

-202 FAVNQN
+202 YAVNQN

-235 QLRLKPGTDLAEAKQ
+235 QLRLKPGTDLGTAKR

-255 AGENFRVLDRF
+255 AGEKFRVLDRF
-266 EQQEDTFRIMQ
+266 EQQADTFRIMQ

-304 LIIDKKDDINTLHNL
+304 LIIDKKNDINTLHNL
-319 GASDRQIVSIFL
+319 GANDRQIQSIFL

-359 GFVKMGD
+359 GFVKMGE
-366 SSGTFIVNAYPRERS
+366 SSGTFIVNAYPV
-381 LRGCARSVHH
+381 SVHYW
-391 RHPDRMGGV
+391 DVLV
-400 VDSGAPSA
+400 VFITVILIGWAASW
-408 PSDNGQKSNNI
+408 I
-419 NKSKENNE
+419 
-427 QETLFDSS
+427 
-435 SCCPACRSDGS
+435 PARRLRKQIL
-446 SNANRQRTDCAACG
+446 NRIT
-460 KGERRTGCHPQRGL
+460 TP
-474 LEDDFGFGV
+474 

>member
-28 FISVTGVAVATMA
+28 FISVAGVAVGTMA

-68 VVPAKGKTV
+68 VVPVKGKTI
-77 NADAPELDKIRH
+77 NADAPELDRIRH
-89 LNFVD
+89 LDFVD

-123 FDQLTRIGDILY
+123 FDQLTNISDILY
-135 GEGDFTLRVANL
+135 GDGDFTLRVANL

-156 AQDMGLG
+156 AQDLGLG
-163 ARWADYLKIY
+163 ARWADYLRIY
-173 APVRQGQLTDLDTPT
+173 APVRRGQLTDLDTPT

-202 FAVNQN
+202 YAVNQN

-235 QLRLKPGTDLAEAKQ
+235 QLRLKPGTDLSTAKR

-255 AGENFRVLDRF
+255 AGEKFRVLDRF
-266 EQQEDTFRIMQ
+266 EQQADTFRIMQ

-304 LIIDKKDDINTLHNL
+304 LIIDKKNDINTLHNL
-319 GASDRQIVSIFL
+319 GANDRQIQSIFL

-359 GFVKMGD
+359 GFVKMGE
-366 SSGTFIVNAYPRERS
+366 SSGTFIVNAYPV
-381 LRGCARSVHH
+381 SVHYW
-391 RHPDRMGGV
+391 DVLV
-400 VDSGAPSA
+400 VFITVILIGWAASW
-408 PSDNGQKSNNI
+408 I
-419 NKSKENNE
+419 
-427 QETLFDSS
+427 
-435 SCCPACRSDGS
+435 PARRLRKQIL
-446 SNANRQRTDCAACG
+446 NRIT
-460 KGERRTGCHPQRGL
+460 TP
-474 LEDDFGFGV
+474 

>member
-1 MKRNFSFYVAR
+1 
-12 RYMFSKKSVG
+12 MFSKKSVG

-28 FISVTGVAVATMA
+28 FISVAGVAVGTMA

-68 VVPAKGKTV
+68 VVPVKGKTI
-77 NADAPELDKIRH
+77 NADAPELDRIRH
-89 LNFVD
+89 LDFVD

-123 FDQLTRIGDILY
+123 FDQLTNISDILY
-135 GEGDFTLRVANL
+135 GDGDFTLRVANL

-156 AQDMGLG
+156 VQDLGLG

-173 APVRQGQLTDLDTPT
+173 APVRRGQLTDLDTPT

-202 FAVNQN
+202 YAVNQN

-235 QLRLKPGTDLAEAKQ
+235 QLRLKPGTDLSTAKR
-250 EIKAA
+250 EIRAA
-255 AGENFRVLDRF
+255 AGEKFRVLDRF
-266 EQQEDTFRIMQ
+266 EQQADTFRIMQ

-304 LIIDKKDDINTLHNL
+304 LIIDKKNDINTLHNL
-319 GASDRQIVSIFL
+319 GANDRQIQSIFL

-359 GFVKMGD
+359 GFVKMGE
-366 SSGTFIVNAYPRERS
+366 SSGTFIVNAYPV
-381 LRGCARSVHH
+381 SVHYW
-391 RHPDRMGGV
+391 DVLV
-400 VDSGAPSA
+400 VFITVILIGWAASW
-408 PSDNGQKSNNI
+408 I
-419 NKSKENNE
+419 
-427 QETLFDSS
+427 
-435 SCCPACRSDGS
+435 PARRLRKQIL
-446 SNANRQRTDCAACG
+446 NRIT
-460 KGERRTGCHPQRGL
+460 TP
-474 LEDDFGFGV
+474 

>member
-28 FISVTGVAVATMA
+28 FISVAGVAVGTMA

-68 VVPAKGKTV
+68 VVPVKGKTI
-77 NADAPELDKIRH
+77 NADAPELDRIRH
-89 LNFVD
+89 LDFVD

-123 FDQLTRIGDILY
+123 FDQLTNISDILY
-135 GEGDFTLRVANL
+135 GDGDFTLRVANL

-156 AQDMGLG
+156 AQDLGLG
-163 ARWADYLKIY
+163 ARWTDYLKIY
-173 APVRQGQLTDLDTPT
+173 APVRRGQLTDLDTPT

-202 FAVNQN
+202 YAVNQN

-235 QLRLKPGTDLAEAKQ
+235 QLRLKPGTDLSTAKR

-255 AGENFRVLDRF
+255 AGEKFRVLDRF
-266 EQQEDTFRIMQ
+266 EQQADTFRIMQ

-304 LIIDKKDDINTLHNL
+304 LIIDKKNDINTLHNL
-319 GASDRQIVSIFL
+319 GASGRQIVGIFL
-331 YEGRIISAVGALIGI
+331 FEGRIISAVGALIGI

-359 GFVKMGD
+359 GFVKMGE
-366 SSGTFIVNAYPRERS
+366 SSGTFIVNAYPV
-381 LRGCARSVHH
+381 SVHYW
-391 RHPDRMGGV
+391 DVLV
-400 VDSGAPSA
+400 VFITVILIGWAASW
-408 PSDNGQKSNNI
+408 I
-419 NKSKENNE
+419 
-427 QETLFDSS
+427 
-435 SCCPACRSDGS
+435 PARRLRKQIL
-446 SNANRQRTDCAACG
+446 NRIT
-460 KGERRTGCHPQRGL
+460 TP
-474 LEDDFGFGV
+474 

>member
-1 MKRNFSFYVAR
+1 MSTSQHNTISTPQHFTITTHKIMKRNFSFYVAR

-28 FISVTGVAVATMA
+28 FISVAGVAVGTMA

-68 VVPAKGKTV
+68 VVPVKGKTI
-77 NADAPELDKIRH
+77 NADAPELDRIRH

-123 FDQLTRIGDILY
+123 FDQLTNISDILY
-135 GEGDFTLRVANL
+135 GDGDFTLRVANL

-156 AQDMGLG
+156 AQDLGLG

-173 APVRQGQLTDLDTPT
+173 APVRRGQLTDLDTPT

-202 FAVNQN
+202 YAVNQN

-235 QLRLKPGTDLAEAKQ
+235 QLRLKPGTDLSTAKR

-255 AGENFRVLDRF
+255 AGEKFRVLDRF
-266 EQQEDTFRIMQ
+266 EQQADTFRIMQ

-304 LIIDKKDDINTLHNL
+304 LIIDKKNDINTLHNL
-319 GASDRQIVSIFL
+319 GANDRQIQSIFL

-359 GFVKMGD
+359 GFVKMGE
-366 SSGTFIVNAYPRERS
+366 SSGTFIVNAYPV
-381 LRGCARSVHH
+381 SVHYW
-391 RHPDRMGGV
+391 DVLV
-400 VDSGAPSA
+400 VFITVILIGWAASW
-408 PSDNGQKSNNI
+408 I
-419 NKSKENNE
+419 
-427 QETLFDSS
+427 
-435 SCCPACRSDGS
+435 PARRLRKQIL
-446 SNANRQRTDCAACG
+446 NRIT
-460 KGERRTGCHPQRGL
+460 TP
-474 LEDDFGFGV
+474 

>member
-28 FISVTGVAVATMA
+28 FISVAGVAVGTMA

-68 VVPAKGKTV
+68 VVPVKGKTI
-77 NADAPELDKIRH
+77 NADAPELDRIRH
-89 LNFVD
+89 LDFVD

-123 FDQLTRIGDILY
+123 FDQLTNISDILY
-135 GEGDFTLRVANL
+135 GDGDFTLRVANL

-156 AQDMGLG
+156 AQDLGLG
-163 ARWADYLKIY
+163 ARWTDYLKIY
-173 APVRQGQLTDLDTPT
+173 APVRRGQLTDLDTPT

-202 FAVNQN
+202 YAVNQN

-235 QLRLKPGTDLAEAKQ
+235 QLRLKPGTDLSTAKR

-255 AGENFRVLDRF
+255 AGEKFRVLDRF
-266 EQQEDTFRIMQ
+266 EQQADTFRIMQ

-319 GASDRQIVSIFL
+319 GASDSQIVSIFL

-366 SSGTFIVNAYPRERS
+366 SSGTFIVNAYPV
-381 LRGCARSVHH
+381 SVHYVDVLVVFVTVILIGWAASWIPA
-391 RHPDRMGGV
+391 RRLRRQIMGRK
-400 VDSGAPSA
+400 ATT
-408 PSDNGQKSNNI
+408 I
-419 NKSKENNE
+419 
-427 QETLFDSS
+427 
-435 SCCPACRSDGS
+435 
-446 SNANRQRTDCAACG
+446 
-460 KGERRTGCHPQRGL
+460 
-474 LEDDFGFGV
+474 

>member
-1 MKRNFSFYVAR
+1 MKRNFSFYIAR

-28 FISVTGVAVATMA
+28 FISVAGVAVGTMA

-68 VVPAKGKTV
+68 VVPAKGKTI

-89 LNFVD
+89 LDFVD

-106 VYGDRQRM
+106 VYGNRQQM

-123 FDQLTRIGDILY
+123 FDQLTNIGDILY
-135 GEGDFTLRVANL
+135 GDGDFTLRVANL

-173 APVRQGQLTDLDTPT
+173 APVRKGQLTDLDTPT

-202 FAVNQN
+202 FAVNQA

-235 QLRLKPGTDLAEAKQ
+235 QLRLKPGTDLGTAKK
-250 EIKAA
+250 EIKAV
-255 AGENFRVLDRF
+255 AGDRFRVLDRF
-266 EQQEDTFRIMQ
+266 EQQADTFRIMQ
-277 IEKVLAYV
+277 IEKILAYV

-304 LIIDKKDDINTLHNL
+304 LIIDKKDDVQTLRNL
-319 GASDRQIVSIFL
+319 GANDRQIVTIFL
-331 YEGRIISAVGALIGI
+331 YEGRIISAIGATIGI
-346 GLGLALCGLQQAF
+346 GLGLLLCGLQQAF
-359 GFVKMGD
+359 GIVKMGE
-366 SSGTFIVNAYPRERS
+366 SSGTFIVNAYPV
-381 LRGCARSVHH
+381 SVHYWDVLWVFVTVIAIGWAASWIPA
-391 RHPDRMGGV
+391 RRLRK
-400 VDSGAPSA
+400 
-408 PSDNGQKSNNI
+408 QQLNNY
-419 NKSKENNE
+419 
-427 QETLFDSS
+427 
-435 SCCPACRSDGS
+435 
-446 SNANRQRTDCAACG
+446 
-460 KGERRTGCHPQRGL
+460 
-474 LEDDFGFGV
+474 

>member
-1 MKRNFSFYVAR
+1 MLKRNFSFYVAR

-28 FISVTGVAVATMA
+28 FISVAGVAVGTMA

-68 VVPAKGKTV
+68 VVPVKGKTI
-77 NADAPELDKIRH
+77 NADAPELDRIRH
-89 LNFVD
+89 LDFVD

-123 FDQLTRIGDILY
+123 FDQLTNISDILY
-135 GEGDFTLRVANL
+135 GDGDFTLRVANL

-156 AQDMGLG
+156 AQDLGLG
-163 ARWADYLKIY
+163 ARWTDYLKIY
-173 APVRQGQLTDLDTPT
+173 APVRRGQLTDLDTPT

-202 FAVNQN
+202 YAVNQS

-235 QLRLKPGTDLAEAKQ
+235 QLRLKPGTDLSTAKR

-255 AGENFRVLDRF
+255 AGEKFRVLDRF
-266 EQQEDTFRIMQ
+266 EQQADTFRIMQ

-304 LIIDKKDDINTLHNL
+304 LIIDKKNDINTLHNL
-319 GASDRQIVSIFL
+319 GANDRQIQSIFL

-359 GFVKMGD
+359 GFVKMGE
-366 SSGTFIVNAYPRERS
+366 SSGTFIVNAYPV
-381 LRGCARSVHH
+381 SVHYW
-391 RHPDRMGGV
+391 DVLV
-400 VDSGAPSA
+400 VFITVILIGWAASW
-408 PSDNGQKSNNI
+408 I
-419 NKSKENNE
+419 
-427 QETLFDSS
+427 
-435 SCCPACRSDGS
+435 PARRLRKQIL
-446 SNANRQRTDCAACG
+446 NRIT
-460 KGERRTGCHPQRGL
+460 TP
-474 LEDDFGFGV
+474 

>member
-1 MKRNFSFYVAR
+1 MLKRNFSFYVAR

-28 FISVTGVAVATMA
+28 FISVAGVAVGTMA

-68 VVPAKGKTV
+68 VVPLKGKTV
-77 NADAPELDKIRH
+77 NADAPELDRIRH
-89 LNFVD
+89 LDFVD

-123 FDQLTRIGDILY
+123 FDQLTNISDILY
-135 GEGDFTLRVANL
+135 GDGDFTLRIANL

-156 AQDMGLG
+156 AQDLGLG

-173 APVRQGQLTDLDTPT
+173 APVRRGQLTDLDTPT

-202 FAVNQN
+202 YAVNQN

-235 QLRLKPGTDLAEAKQ
+235 QLRLKPGTDLSTAKR

-255 AGENFRVLDRF
+255 AGEKFRVLDRF
-266 EQQEDTFRIMQ
+266 EQQADTFRIMQ

-304 LIIDKKDDINTLHNL
+304 LIIDKKNDINTLHNL
-319 GASDRQIVSIFL
+319 GANDRQIQSIFL

-359 GFVKMGD
+359 GFVKMGE
-366 SSGTFIVNAYPRERS
+366 SSGTFIVNAYPV
-381 LRGCARSVHH
+381 SVHYW
-391 RHPDRMGGV
+391 DVLV
-400 VDSGAPSA
+400 VFVTVILIGWAASW
-408 PSDNGQKSNNI
+408 I
-419 NKSKENNE
+419 
-427 QETLFDSS
+427 
-435 SCCPACRSDGS
+435 PARRLRKQIL
-446 SNANRQRTDCAACG
+446 NRIT
-460 KGERRTGCHPQRGL
+460 TS
-474 LEDDFGFGV
+474 

>member
-1 MKRNFSFYVAR
+1 MLKRNFSFYVAR

-28 FISVTGVAVATMA
+28 FISVAGVAVGTMA

-68 VVPAKGKTV
+68 VVPVKGKTI
-77 NADAPELDKIRH
+77 NADAPELDRIRH
-89 LNFVD
+89 LDFVD

-123 FDQLTRIGDILY
+123 FDQLTNISDILY
-135 GEGDFTLRVANL
+135 GDGDFTLRVANL

-156 AQDMGLG
+156 AQDLGLG

-173 APVRQGQLTDLDTPT
+173 APVRRGQLTDLDTPT

-202 FAVNQN
+202 YAVNQN

-235 QLRLKPGTDLAEAKQ
+235 QLRLKPGTDLSTAKR

-255 AGENFRVLDRF
+255 AGEKFRVLDRF
-266 EQQEDTFRIMQ
+266 EQQADTFRIMQ

-297 IISSLSM
+297 IISSLSV
-304 LIIDKKDDINTLHNL
+304 LIIDKKNDINTLHNL
-319 GASDRQIVSIFL
+319 GANDRQIQSIFL

-359 GFVKMGD
+359 GFVKMGE
-366 SSGTFIVNAYPRERS
+366 SSGTFIVNAYPV
-381 LRGCARSVHH
+381 SVHYW
-391 RHPDRMGGV
+391 DVLV
-400 VDSGAPSA
+400 VFITVILIGWAASW
-408 PSDNGQKSNNI
+408 I
-419 NKSKENNE
+419 
-427 QETLFDSS
+427 
-435 SCCPACRSDGS
+435 PARRLRKQIL
-446 SNANRQRTDCAACG
+446 NRIT
-460 KGERRTGCHPQRGL
+460 TS
-474 LEDDFGFGV
+474 

>member
-28 FISVTGVAVATMA
+28 FISVAGVAVGTMA

-68 VVPAKGKTV
+68 VVPVKGKTI
-77 NADAPELDKIRH
+77 NADAPELDRIRH
-89 LNFVD
+89 LDFVD

-123 FDQLTRIGDILY
+123 FDQLTNIGDILY
-135 GEGDFTLRVANL
+135 GDGDFTLRVANL

-156 AQDMGLG
+156 AQDLGLG

-173 APVRQGQLTDLDTPT
+173 APVRRGQLTDLDTPT

-202 FAVNQN
+202 YAVNQN

-235 QLRLKPGTDLAEAKQ
+235 QLRLKPGTDLSTAKR

-255 AGENFRVLDRF
+255 AGERFRVLDRF
-266 EQQEDTFRIMQ
+266 EQQADTFRIMQ

-304 LIIDKKDDINTLHNL
+304 LIIDKKNDINTLHNL
-319 GASDRQIVSIFL
+319 GANDRQIQSIFL

-359 GFVKMGD
+359 GFVKMGE
-366 SSGTFIVNAYPRERS
+366 SSGTFIVNAYPV
-381 LRGCARSVHH
+381 SVHYW
-391 RHPDRMGGV
+391 DVLV
-400 VDSGAPSA
+400 VFITVILIGWAASW
-408 PSDNGQKSNNI
+408 I
-419 NKSKENNE
+419 
-427 QETLFDSS
+427 
-435 SCCPACRSDGS
+435 PARRLRKQIL
-446 SNANRQRTDCAACG
+446 NRIT
-460 KGERRTGCHPQRGL
+460 TP
-474 LEDDFGFGV
+474 

>member
-28 FISVTGVAVATMA
+28 FISVAGVAVGTMA

-68 VVPAKGKTV
+68 VVLVKGKTI
-77 NADAPELDKIRH
+77 NADAPELDRIRH
-89 LNFVD
+89 LDFVD

-123 FDQLTRIGDILY
+123 FDQLTNISDILY
-135 GEGDFTLRVANL
+135 GDGDFTLRVANL

-156 AQDMGLG
+156 AQDLGLG

-173 APVRQGQLTDLDTPT
+173 APVRRGQLTDLDTPT

-202 FAVNQN
+202 YAVNQN

-235 QLRLKPGTDLAEAKQ
+235 QLRLKPGTDLSTAKR

-255 AGENFRVLDRF
+255 AGEKFRVLDRF
-266 EQQEDTFRIMQ
+266 EQQADTFRIMQ

-304 LIIDKKDDINTLHNL
+304 LIIDKKNDINTLHNL
-319 GASDRQIVSIFL
+319 GANDRQIQSIFL

-359 GFVKMGD
+359 GFVKMGE
-366 SSGTFIVNAYPRERS
+366 SSGTFIVNAYPV
-381 LRGCARSVHH
+381 SVHYW
-391 RHPDRMGGV
+391 DVLV
-400 VDSGAPSA
+400 VFITVILIGWAASW
-408 PSDNGQKSNNI
+408 I
-419 NKSKENNE
+419 
-427 QETLFDSS
+427 
-435 SCCPACRSDGS
+435 PARRLRKQIL
-446 SNANRQRTDCAACG
+446 NRIT
-460 KGERRTGCHPQRGL
+460 TP
-474 LEDDFGFGV
+474 

>member
-1 MKRNFSFYVAR
+1 MSTSQHITISTPQHFTITTHKIMKRNFSFYVAR

-28 FISVTGVAVATMA
+28 FISVAGVAVGTMA

-68 VVPAKGKTV
+68 VVPVKGKTI
-77 NADAPELDKIRH
+77 NADAPELDRIRH
-89 LNFVD
+89 LDFVD

-123 FDQLTRIGDILY
+123 FDQLTNISDILY
-135 GEGDFTLRVANL
+135 GDGDFTLRVANL

-156 AQDMGLG
+156 AQDLGLG

-173 APVRQGQLTDLDTPT
+173 APVRRGQLTDLDTPT

-202 FAVNQN
+202 YAVNQN

-235 QLRLKPGTDLAEAKQ
+235 QLRLKPGTDLITAKR

-255 AGENFRVLDRF
+255 AGEKFRVLDRF
-266 EQQEDTFRIMQ
+266 EQQADTFRIMQ

-319 GASDRQIVSIFL
+319 GANDRQIQSIFL

-359 GFVKMGD
+359 GFVKMGE
-366 SSGTFIVNAYPRERS
+366 SSGTFIVNAYPV
-381 LRGCARSVHH
+381 SVHYW
-391 RHPDRMGGV
+391 DVLV
-400 VDSGAPSA
+400 VFITVILIGWAASW
-408 PSDNGQKSNNI
+408 I
-419 NKSKENNE
+419 
-427 QETLFDSS
+427 
-435 SCCPACRSDGS
+435 PARRLRKQIL
-446 SNANRQRTDCAACG
+446 NRIT
-460 KGERRTGCHPQRGL
+460 TP
-474 LEDDFGFGV
+474 

>member
-1 MKRNFSFYVAR
+1 MLKRNFSFYIAR

-28 FISVTGVAVATMA
+28 FISVAGVAVGTMA

-68 VVPAKGKTV
+68 VVPVKGKTI
-77 NADAPELDKIRH
+77 NADAPELDRIRH
-89 LNFVD
+89 LDFVD

-123 FDQLTRIGDILY
+123 FDQLTNISDILY
-135 GEGDFTLRVANL
+135 GDGDFTLRVANL

-156 AQDMGLG
+156 AQDLGLG

-173 APVRQGQLTDLDTPT
+173 APVRRGQLTDLDTPT

-202 FAVNQN
+202 YAVNQN

-235 QLRLKPGTDLAEAKQ
+235 QLRLKPGTDLSTAKR

-255 AGENFRVLDRF
+255 AGEKFRVLDRF
-266 EQQEDTFRIMQ
+266 EQQADTFRIMQ

-304 LIIDKKDDINTLHNL
+304 LIIDKKNDINTLHNL
-319 GASDRQIVSIFL
+319 GANDRQIQSIFL

-359 GFVKMGD
+359 GFVKMGE
-366 SSGTFIVNAYPRERS
+366 SSGTFIVNAYPV
-381 LRGCARSVHH
+381 SVHYW
-391 RHPDRMGGV
+391 DVLV
-400 VDSGAPSA
+400 VFITVILIGWAASW
-408 PSDNGQKSNNI
+408 I
-419 NKSKENNE
+419 
-427 QETLFDSS
+427 
-435 SCCPACRSDGS
+435 PARRLRKQIQ
-446 SNANRQRTDCAACG
+446 NRIT
-460 KGERRTGCHPQRGL
+460 TP
-474 LEDDFGFGV
+474 